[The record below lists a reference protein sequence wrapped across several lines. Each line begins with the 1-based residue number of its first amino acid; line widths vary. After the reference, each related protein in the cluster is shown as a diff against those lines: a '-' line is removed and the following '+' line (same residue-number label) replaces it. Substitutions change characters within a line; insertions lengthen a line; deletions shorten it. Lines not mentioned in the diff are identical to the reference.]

1 MGDCSGQA
9 RRRPISRPYL
19 AHISPISRPYLA
31 QVTWEIAPGKLADG
45 SVAEVWRATEAVS
58 WQVPEEAALYLALHL
73 ALHLAPYLALYLAY
87 ISWQVPED
95 GGGGALRHG
104 RYRMFP
110 FLGGAASDGGAAGAR
125 FWEARY
131 RRDMGRYGE
140 I

>member
-1 MGDCSGQA
+1 M
-9 RRRPISRPYL
+9 
-19 AHISPISRPYLA
+19 SPNP

-58 WQVPEEAALYLALHL
+58 WQVPEDAALYLARYLVLYLALYLALHY
-73 ALHLAPYLALYLAY
+73 ALHLALHLAY

-95 GGGGALRHG
+95 GGGGGGALRHG

-110 FLGGAASDGGAAGAR
+110 FLGGAASEGGAAGAR

-131 RRDMGRYGE
+131 RRDMGRYRGDIGE